1 MSWDANAASMAE
13 QRNYEIRRLKDELQ
27 VMTDWVK
34 DLQSGQYVNCVYCGH
49 RYGPNDGKT
58 PVAMADVLKEH
69 IEVCPKHPMSAL
81 KKKLEE
87 AEKYTKYWKV
97 TANNYATSLDERDKK
112 LSRLRVIEYAGKLV
126 LDWYDNQNRSLAEI
140 ANAIKALRNAM
151 EVKL

>member
-1 MSWDANAASMAE
+1 
-13 QRNYEIRRLKDELQ
+13 
-27 VMTDWVK
+27 
-34 DLQSGQYVNCVYCGH
+34 
-49 RYGPNDGKT
+49 
-58 PVAMADVLKEH
+58 
-69 IEVCPKHPMSAL
+69 L